1 MDDGNDLF
9 EEINSNNN
17 ILLDI
22 VKDLD
27 IIKKDIQDNII
38 VKKIGDIINKMNSII
53 NKNKKNFGIIQ
64 NDRAMS
70 FNMMNKGLEELNLN
84 AGDQEVQYDNGRY
97 VGQIVNGIKE
107 GKGTYYWNDGDRYE
121 GEWKKDKKEGKGTYF
136 WEDGDKYKGDW
147 KNDKKNGKGIYLHSD
162 GNRYEGDFKN
172 DKREG
177 KGIFYFN
184 KSGNKYEGDWKNNK
198 KKEKEYFITEMVIEV
213 WVIMPKMNRL
223 ENMCSLLILEK

>member
-84 AGDQEVQYDNGRY
+84 AGDQEIQYDNGRY
-97 VGQIVNGIKE
+97 VGQIVNGI
-107 GKGTYYWNDGDRYE
+107 
-121 GEWKKDKKEGKGTYF
+121 KEGKGTYF

-198 KKEKEYFITEMVIEV
+198 KEGKGIFYYRNGDRSMGDYAKDEPVGKHVFLTNSGEIKTE
-213 WVIMPKMNRL
+213 NY
-223 ENMCSLLILEK
+223 